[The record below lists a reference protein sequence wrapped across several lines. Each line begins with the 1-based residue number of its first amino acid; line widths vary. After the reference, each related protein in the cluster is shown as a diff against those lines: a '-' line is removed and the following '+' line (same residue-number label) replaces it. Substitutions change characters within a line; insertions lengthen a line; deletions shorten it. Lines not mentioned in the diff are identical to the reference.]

1 MISRNSILPLL
12 FAAFIMLV
20 WPGSPA
26 QAGRSDQFIAGY
38 ATALVERDFPG
49 SDIAIRV
56 ESGTVWIKAQE
67 LDCGASE
74 RLRVTLLAVP
84 GVREVRTANLH
95 PVAALARPAP
105 QALSEPDILPSGT
118 IFPALLADP
127 RWPHFSASYQYYIN
141 KAAGVRHTGSATFGE
156 TFSLLRSRVME
167 EGEVE
172 LGIQAGVFSIFDMD
186 TPSTDLI
193 NSDFRV
199 AIPMTYRHGDNTALF
214 RIFHQSSHL
223 GDEYILRGIDEDER
237 VNLSYE
243 SLHLLLAREFQQG
256 IRLYGGGGYIF
267 RKDPS
272 DLDPWSLQTGLE
284 FRSPST
290 LWRGKVRP
298 LAAVDLQMAQESGW
312 NVDVS
317 ARAGI
322 QLENPD
328 LIGRKLQL
336 LLEYYNGHSPNGQFF
351 DKSIHYLGLG
361 VHVHLY

>member
-1 MISRNSILPLL
+1 MAARTLLLPLL
-12 FAAFIMLV
+12 LAAFLLLV
-20 WPGSPA
+20 PPGSPA
-26 QAGRSDQFIAGY
+26 QAARSDQFIEGY

-49 SDIAIRV
+49 ADIAIRV
-56 ESGTVWIKAQE
+56 EAGTVWIKAPGIDGGE
-67 LDCGASE
+67 SE
-74 RLRVTLLAVP
+74 RLRERLLAVP
-84 GVREVRTANLH
+84 GVREVRTSPIH
-95 PVAALARPAP
+95 PVSAFARPA
-105 QALSEPDILPSGT
+105 AKTLSEPDILPSGT

-141 KAAGVRHTGSATFGE
+141 KAAGVRHAGSATFGE

-167 EGEVE
+167 EGEIE

-199 AIPMTYRHGDNTALF
+199 AIPVTYRHGDTTALF

-223 GDEYILRGIDEDER
+223 GDEYILRGIDEEER

-243 SLHLLLAREFQQG
+243 SLHLLLARELPHG
-256 IRLYGGGGYIF
+256 VRLYGGGGYIF

-298 LAAVDLQMAQESGW
+298 LAALDLQMAQESGW

-336 LLEYYNGHSPNGQFF
+336 LLEYYNGRSPNGQFF
-351 DKSIHYLGLG
+351 DERIHYLGFG